1 MSLFGAVS
9 RNRGSRNP
17 PAYNSIVK
25 PGGTRSCAPAGRSTT
40 CARLIAKIFELGAG
54 KSVTVI
60 LRRTPG
66 ASLVQ
71 SPIAACQVTQVTL
84 SAAPPIETA
93 RLKVAA
99 MKIAQETE

>member
-54 KSVTVI
+54 KSLTVI

-66 ASLVQ
+66 ASLFQ
-71 SPIAACQVTQVTL
+71 SPFAALPVSRVL
-84 SAAPPIETA
+84 SAPLVGAAT
-93 RLKVAA
+93 LKPDAIR
-99 MKIAQETE
+99 IAQET